1 MIKREV
7 KMLDPQQ
14 PTEANALTGLE
25 LENYVNLKTYDYM
38 RDLCDVSA
46 FISTGLFCAYTA
58 YYGGNI
64 GKFRTFIATS
74 LACLLPKIL
83 VETKVADLAV
93 KHADKIRLLTHIS
106 HIALLNYMPINIDT
120 LLFELYRLSALSTI
134 QALPFQ
140 IGLLSISITK
150 KVGGLLTAIEKLL
163 GITTPISDNTL
174 RPIGDQIARY
184 SQQFK
189 EQININ
195 KLITFYKIPISKSTN
210 AMNNQN
216 CYRETDDDINDTQRS
231 NYMELSKKS
240 HEAPLSP
247 LSLLASQ
254 PYPIYFSMF
263 ARSLCKSGW
272 IAHNSHLLNPL
283 TTISLSIIQS
293 YFYPQWM
300 NSAYSLSGGSLVFG
314 ISALLNDFGSKDIT
328 LSFAERVVSN
338 MPSQLFFLGLDAYKE
353 GINSDLKTVSI

>member
-1 MIKREV
+1 MRKREV

-25 LENYVNLKTYDYM
+25 LENYVNLKTYYYM
-38 RDLCDVSA
+38 RDLCDASA
-46 FISTGLFCAYTA
+46 FITTGLFCSFNA

-64 GKFRTFIATS
+64 GKLRSISIFS
-74 LACLLPKIL
+74 LGILMPKIL

-163 GITTPISDNTL
+163 GIKIPISDDTL
-174 RPIGDQIARY
+174 RPIGDQIAKY

-189 EQININ
+189 EQINIS
-195 KLITFYKIPISKSTN
+195 KCIEFYKIPISKSTN
-210 AMNNQN
+210 VQNIQN
-216 CYRETDDDINDTQRS
+216 CYRVTDEKVTDIERS

-254 PYPIYFSMF
+254 PYPIYFSMLV
-263 ARSLCKSGW
+263 RSLCKSGW
-272 IAHNSHLLNPL
+272 ISHNSHLLNPF

-293 YFYPQWM
+293 ILHPQWM
-300 NSAYSLSGGSLVFG
+300 NSAYNLSGGALVFA
-314 ISALLNDFGSKDIT
+314 ITAYLNDFGSKDIT

-338 MPSQLFFLGLDAYKE
+338 MPSQLLFLGLDAYKE